1 MMLSQNQ
8 RTPDLSITLIEI
20 NKRGDMIGYLQGTLK
35 HKGAELLIINVG
47 GVGYELTCPLT
58 TIERL
63 PAEGEPCE
71 LTIKT
76 YVREDQITLFGFSS
90 LEERRLFEAL
100 TSVSGIGPRLAVSCL
115 SGLDA
120 DQLKEA
126 IITGNIKRISSI
138 PGIGKKTAERMVL
151 ELRAKFEKSFALSQ
165 AEPSLAG
172 HLSDLQS
179 ALINLG
185 YKAKD
190 VDAYLQEVKDEAG
203 AMSFEEL
210 LKGALAR
217 FAF

>member
-1 MMLSQNQ
+1 
-8 RTPDLSITLIEI
+8 
-20 NKRGDMIGYLQGTLK
+20 MIGYLNGTLK
-35 HKGAELLIINVG
+35 HKGAELLILDVQ

-63 PAEGEPCE
+63 PAEGERCE
-71 LTIKT
+71 LTVKT

-90 LEERRLFEAL
+90 FEERRLFESL

-120 DQLKEA
+120 DKLKEA

-151 ELRAKFEKSFALSQ
+151 ELRAKFEKSFALSAAQ
-165 AEPSLAG
+165 PSLGG
-172 HLSDLQS
+172 HLSDLRS
-179 ALINLG
+179 ALLNLG
-185 YKAKD
+185 YKSKD
-190 VDAYLQEVKDEAG
+190 VDAYLDEVKAEAG
-203 AMSFEEL
+203 ELTFEEL
-210 LKGALAR
+210 LKGALAK